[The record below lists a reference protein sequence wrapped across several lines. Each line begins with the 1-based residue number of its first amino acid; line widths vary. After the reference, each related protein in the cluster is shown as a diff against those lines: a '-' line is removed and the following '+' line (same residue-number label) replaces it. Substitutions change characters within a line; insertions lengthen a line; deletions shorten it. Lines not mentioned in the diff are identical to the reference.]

1 MNIPGGNPWGPRQ
14 NGNPFLVGTRPV
26 IADLAMA
33 ALKDRAQKRRRRICP
48 KFNPNR
54 SLFLLSKRNPIR
66 RYCFMI
72 VDANYNH
79 TKIIRNNLLS
89 VNLWP
94 FDFFILA
101 TILANCIVLAI
112 NHPYPMGDTN
122 ETNIAL
128 EKTEMVFLIIFTTEA
143 ALKII
148 AYGFVLHPDAYLRNF
163 WNVLDFSIVVIG
175 LGSKCLENTKLD
187 VKSLRAFRVLR
198 PLRLVSGLP
207 SLQVVLNSI
216 LTAMVPLFHIFL
228 LVLFVII
235 VYAII
240 GLELF
245 QSKLHATCYLIQEN
259 TTYTMMDN
267 PRPCSN
273 STHPMAF
280 NCTTVGPN
288 YVCRDLPP
296 ELGERYAGPEDG
308 LINFDNFLYAM
319 LTVFTCV
326 TMEGWTT
333 VGYYVSLIY
342 LTQELKKRYLKEPN
356 CRGRENIRQEARK
369 QSSFVNEI
377 TAAVGAGWP
386 WVYFVSLILLGS
398 FFVMNLVLGVLSG
411 EFTKEKAKVD
421 RKELFRKERQQKREQ
436 QDYEN
441 YKEWIEIAEDL
452 SESEAEP
459 KSNKDMEVGLMDGE
473 TVEDQAALNE
483 PTARSKCSEIM
494 RRLKKFRKRLRRVI
508 AAFVKSRQFFALILT
523 FVLLNTIV
531 LVTEYHNQ
539 PLWLNQ
545 FQNFANGLFVG
556 LFTLEMILKM
566 SAYGIQ
572 DYFATLFNR
581 YDFLVV
587 VVSILEIILT
597 VSNVMNPM
605 GLSVLRCARLLRIFK
620 LTHCWAGLRGLVNR
634 LLKSIRSVAGLL
646 LLLFLF
652 ILICSLLGMQWF
664 GGTFNFPNVI
674 KPRSHF
680 DGITQ
685 SMITVF
691 QMLTGEDWNTV
702 MYNGMRAYKS
712 EGPWFAFVVI
722 YFVIVFVVG
731 NYILLN
737 VFLAIAVDNLSAE
750 DDEDE
755 ENELDDDDERHGSA
769 AAKKAA
775 EAAANAKGPLDTY
788 MQLNYEEI
796 LPDEEEQ
803 DEAALAAKTE
813 QATTHTSN
821 MQRIPPYSAFFIF
834 DPSNKFRIFCHNI
847 VSSSIFTNF
856 ILGCILISSVLL
868 CAEDPLNTYSLT
880 NRILN
885 YFDYFF
891 TSVFTIEIS
900 LKMIADGF
908 VMHEGAFL
916 RSMFNLLDLVV
927 VGIALISFMMENGA
941 ISAVKI
947 LRVLRVLRPL
957 RAINRAKGLKNVV
970 QCVVTALK
978 SIGNIL
984 LVTILIEFVF
994 AVIGVQLFKGKYVSC
1009 NDPSK
1014 LTEQTCKGSFIEY
1027 EHGRPANIV
1036 EREWTHSD
1044 LNFDNVA
1051 NAMLTLFVV
1060 LTFEGWPSIL
1070 YKGIDSNEEDRGPL
1084 HDHRKYIAL
1093 YFILYLIVASFFM
1106 VNIFVG
1112 FVIVT
1117 FQREGEREY
1126 KNCEL
1131 NKNQRKCIEYALK
1144 ARPRRRYI
1152 PKGHLQYKIW
1162 SIVVSKKME
1171 VTIFFFIFANT
1182 VTLACKHD
1190 MMDQT
1195 FSNVLDAFNYFFTA
1209 VFTVEFIL
1217 KLSAFNFRHYFG
1229 DLWNVIDFLIVLG
1242 SYIDIIVS
1250 KAGSENA
1257 LKININF
1264 FRLVRVMRL
1273 VKLLSKEESIRK
1285 LLWTFAKSLQA
1296 LPYVALLIAMLF
1308 FIFAVI
1314 GMQLFGKISLTQ
1326 PGQDPV
1332 EDGVIHRSN
1341 NFRTFFYSL
1350 LVLFRSATGESWHE
1364 IMLACTPGQKCT
1376 ADSEDEKE
1384 GMNCGSV
1391 LAYPYFIIFYLFCSF
1406 VIINLF
1412 VAVIMD
1418 NFDYLTRDWSILG
1431 PHHLDEFVTRWAEY
1445 DPEAKGRV
1453 RHLDVVTMLGKI
1465 SPPLGFGSMCPHTRA
1480 CHKLVQM
1487 NMPLQSDGTVFFNA
1501 TLFALVRR
1509 NLRIKVPE
1517 DDEKEKSLDQLNE
1530 ELRTVIKKIWK
1541 RTSPKLLDQILP
1553 PKDLDVVTVGKF
1565 YATFLIQNWFRE
1577 WQKRKMIQRDTRYIP
1592 QILAGDRSMP
1602 HQPTIVGFP
1611 RRCSSDL
1618 TGDDIQR
1625 RKGEKRDVIPGGGI
1639 LGRTLTDWTRKRG
1652 KKHISSGHRDIIES
1666 AAEARKRAAQA
1677 AGAGSAGGPGG
1688 ANGSTQ
1694 PGGQMPAI
1702 QVTAAHPAVIAVAN
1716 LGDDKKIK
1724 TAIQGPA
1731 EEKTGGGIMGLI
1743 RRGSSYLKRR
1753 EAEEEQRK
1761 QEEERKEDLELART
1775 MFAAARRE
1783 SYYGHRVD

>member
-1 MNIPGGNPWGPRQ
+1 MNIPGGNPWGPKP
-14 NGNPFLVGTRPV
+14 NGNPFLSGTRPV
-26 IADLAMA
+26 IADLAIA
-33 ALKDRAQKRRRRICP
+33 ALKEREQKRRRRICP
-48 KFNPNR
+48 QFNPNR

-66 RYCFMI
+66 RYCLMI
-72 VDANYNH
+72 VDA
-79 TKIIRNNLLS
+79 K
-89 VNLWP
+89 P
-94 FDFFILA
+94 FEFFILA
-101 TILANCIVLAI
+101 TILANCIALAI
-112 NHPYPMGDTN
+112 NHPYPMGDYNATN
-122 ETNIAL
+122 VAL
-128 EKTEMVFLIIFTTEA
+128 EKTELAFLIIFTIEA
-143 ALKII
+143 VLKII

-216 LTAMVPLFHIFL
+216 VTAMVPLFHIFL
-228 LVLFVII
+228 LVIFLIT

-245 QSKLHATCYLIQEN
+245 QSKLHATCYLVQDN
-259 TTYTMMDN
+259 TTYIMMDN

-273 STHPMAF
+273 SSYSMAF
-280 NCTTVGPN
+280 NCTEIGPN

-296 ELGERYAGPEDG
+296 ELGERYPGPEDG
-308 LINFDNFLYAM
+308 LVNFDNFLYAM

-333 VGYYVSLIY
+333 VGYYI
-342 LTQELKKRYLKEPN
+342 
-356 CRGRENIRQEARK
+356 C
-369 QSSFVNEI
+369 
-377 TAAVGAGWP
+377 AAVGHWWP
-386 WVYFVSLILLGS
+386 WIYFVSLILLGS

-411 EFTKEKAKVD
+411 EFTKEKDKTD

-452 SESEAEP
+452 SDTDAEA
-459 KSNKDMEVGLMDGE
+459 KSNKELEAGLMDGE
-473 TVEDQAALNE
+473 IVDEQEATNE
-483 PTARSKCSEIM
+483 PTARNQCCEGM

-531 LVTEYHNQ
+531 LVTEHHNQ
-539 PLWLNQ
+539 PVWLNQ
-545 FQNFANGLFVG
+545 FQNFANVLFVS
-556 LFTLEMILKM
+556 LFTLEMIIKM
-566 SAYGIQ
+566 CAYGLQ

-581 YDFLVV
+581 FDFLVV
-587 VVSILEIILT
+587 IASILEIILT
-597 VSNVMNPM
+597 HLGLIDPM

-620 LTHCWAGLRGLVNR
+620 ITHYWAGLRGLVNR
-634 LLKSIRSVAGLL
+634 LLKSIKSVAGLL

-664 GGTFNFPNVI
+664 GGTFNFPNTD

-680 DGITQ
+680 DGIVQ

-691 QMLTGEDWNTV
+691 QMLTGEDWNAV

-712 EGPWFAFVVI
+712 DGPWFAIVVI
-722 YFVIVFVVG
+722 YFVVVFVVG

-755 ENELDDDDERHGSA
+755 ESGGDDENDTLDRHGTSGSS
-769 AAKKAA
+769 KKAVDA
-775 EAAANAKGPLDTY
+775 SANTKGPLDAY
-788 MQLNYEEI
+788 MEMNYEEMFAE
-796 LPDEEEQ
+796 EEEQ
-803 DEAALAAKTE
+803 DDGHMASKSELNETNTANPQT
-813 QATTHTSN
+813 
-821 MQRIPPYSAFFIF
+821 IPPYSAFFIF
-834 DPSNKFRIFCHNI
+834 DPTNKFRIFCHNI
-847 VSSSIFTNF
+847 VSSPIFNNLV
-856 ILGCILISSVLL
+856 LGCILISSALL

-891 TSVFTIEIS
+891 TSVFTIEIT
-900 LKMIADGF
+900 LKMIAYGF
-908 VMHEGAFL
+908 ILHEGAFL
-916 RSMFNLLDLVV
+916 RGMFNLLDLIVV
-927 VGIALISFMMENGA
+927 FVALISFVLENEA

-978 SIGNIL
+978 SIGNIM

-1014 LTEQTCKGSFIEY
+1014 LTEQDCKGFFIEY
-1027 EHGRPANIV
+1027 EHGRPANVV
-1036 EREWTHSD
+1036 ERVWTHSE

-1060 LTFEGWPSIL
+1060 LTFEGWPPIL
-1070 YKGIDSNEEDRGPL
+1070 YAGIDSNEEDMGPL

-1093 YFILYLIVASFFM
+1093 YFISYLIVASFFM

-1162 SIVVSKKME
+1162 SMVVSRKLE
-1171 VTIFFFIFANT
+1171 ILIFTFIFLNT

-1190 MMDQT
+1190 KMDPT
-1195 FSNVLDAFNYFFTA
+1195 FSSVLDNFNYFFTA

-1217 KLSAFNFRHYFG
+1217 KLSAFSFRHYFG
-1229 DLWNVIDFLIVLG
+1229 DPWNVIDFIIVLG

-1250 KAGSENA
+1250 KASSETT
-1257 LKININF
+1257 LKFNINF
-1264 FRLVRVMRL
+1264 FRLFRVMRL

-1285 LLWTFAKSLQA
+1285 LLWTFIKSFQA

-1308 FIFAVI
+1308 FIYAVI
-1314 GMQLFGKISLTQ
+1314 GMQLFGKISLYQ
-1326 PGQDPV
+1326 PGLEPG

-1341 NFRTFFYSL
+1341 NFRSFFFAL
-1350 LVLFRSATGESWHE
+1350 LVLFRSATGESWQE
-1364 IMLACTPGQKCT
+1364 IMLACTPGRKC
-1376 ADSEDEKE
+1376 AVDSEDGSE
-1384 GMNCGSV
+1384 GMNCGSN
-1391 LAYPYFIIFYLFCSF
+1391 LAYPYFITFYLFCSF

-1412 VAVIMD
+1412 LAVIMD

-1530 ELRTVIKKIWK
+1530 ELRGVIKKIWK

-1553 PKDLDVVTVGKF
+1553 PKELDVVTVGKF

-1577 WQKRKMIQRDTRYIP
+1577 WQKRKMIQKDTRYIP
-1592 QILAGDRSMP
+1592 QILAGDRAMP

-1625 RKGEKRDVIPGGGI
+1625 RKGEKLDVIPGGGI

-1652 KKHISSGHRDIIES
+1652 KKHVSSGHRDITEDP
-1666 AAEARKRAAQA
+1666 EVKKRQAQA
-1677 AGAGSAGGPGG
+1677 GGG
-1688 ANGSTQ
+1688 ANGATQQ
-1694 PGGQMPAI
+1694 PGDGQLPVI
-1702 QVTAAHPAVIAVAN
+1702 QVHAPHPSVIAVAS
-1716 LGDDKKIK
+1716 LDDSKKVK
-1724 TAIQGPA
+1724 RSIQPSGG
-1731 EEKTGGGIMGLI
+1731 EEKSGGGLMGLI
-1743 RRGSSYLKRR
+1743 RRGSSYLRR
-1753 EAEEEQRK
+1753 KDAEEQQQR
-1761 QEEERKEDLELART
+1761 QEEERKEDLEMART

-1783 SYYGHRVD
+1783 SYYAHRAD

>member
-1 MNIPGGNPWGPRQ
+1 
-14 NGNPFLVGTRPV
+14 
-26 IADLAMA
+26 
-33 ALKDRAQKRRRRICP
+33 
-48 KFNPNR
+48 
-54 SLFLLSKRNPIR
+54 
-66 RYCFMI
+66 
-72 VDANYNH
+72 
-79 TKIIRNNLLS
+79 
-89 VNLWP
+89 
-94 FDFFILA
+94 
-101 TILANCIVLAI
+101 
-112 NHPYPMGDTN
+112 MGDYNATN
-122 ETNIAL
+122 VAL
-128 EKTEMVFLIIFTTEA
+128 EKTELVFLIIFTTEA
-143 ALKII
+143 VLKII

-216 LTAMVPLFHIFL
+216 VTAMVPLFHIFL
-228 LVLFVII
+228 LVIFLII
-235 VYAII
+235 IYAII

-245 QSKLHATCYLIQEN
+245 QSKLHATCYLVQEN

-273 STHPMAF
+273 SSYSMAF
-280 NCTTVGPN
+280 NCSEIGPN

-296 ELGERYAGPEDG
+296 ELGERYVGPEDG
-308 LINFDNFLYAM
+308 LVNFDNFLYAM

-333 VGYYVSLIY
+333 FGAYI
-342 LTQELKKRYLKEPN
+342 
-356 CRGRENIRQEARK
+356 A
-369 QSSFVNEI
+369 
-377 TAAVGAGWP
+377 AAVGHWWP
-386 WVYFVSLILLGS
+386 WIYFVSLILLGS

-411 EFTKEKAKVD
+411 EFTKEKDKTD
-421 RKELFRKERQQKREQ
+421 RKELFRKERQQRREQ

-441 YKEWIEIAEDL
+441 YKEWIEIA
-452 SESEAEP
+452 
-459 KSNKDMEVGLMDGE
+459 GLMDGKS
-473 TVEDQAALNE
+473 VEDQEAANE
-483 PTARSKCSEIM
+483 PTAKSQCCEGM

-508 AAFVKSRQFFALILT
+508 TAFVKSRQFFALILT
-523 FVLLNTIV
+523 FVFLNTIV
-531 LVTEYHNQ
+531 LVTEHHNQ

-545 FQNFANGLFVG
+545 FQSKSICTYRLIRTSFPQNRGFQSYICILSHEDFANVLFVS
-556 LFTLEMILKM
+556 LFTLEMIIKM
-566 SAYGIQ
+566 CAYGIQ

-581 YDFLVV
+581 YDFFVV

-597 VSNVMNPM
+597 YIGVIDPM

-620 LTHCWAGLRGLVNR
+620 ITHYWAGLRGLVNR
-634 LLKSIRSVAGLL
+634 LLKSIKSVAGLL

-664 GGTFNFPNVI
+664 GGTFNFPNTD

-680 DGITQ
+680 DGIAQ

-691 QMLTGEDWNTV
+691 QMLTGEDWNAV
-702 MYNGMRAYKS
+702 MYNGMRAYKAD
-712 EGPWFAFVVI
+712 GPLFAFVVI

-737 VFLAIAVDNLSAE
+737 VFLAIAVDNLSDEDE
-750 DDEDE
+750 DDEE
-755 ENELDDDDERHGSA
+755 GGMDDDNDVDDHPGSSA

-775 EAAANAKGPLDTY
+775 EAAVNAKGPLDAY
-788 MQLNYEEI
+788 MEMNYEEVFA
-796 LPDEEEQ
+796 EEEEP
-803 DEAALAAKTE
+803 DDGNLASKLE
-813 QATTHTSN
+813 QMEIN
-821 MQRIPPYSAFFIF
+821 MANPQTIPPYSAFFIF
-834 DPSNKFRIFCHNI
+834 DPTNKFRIFCHNI
-847 VSSSIFTNF
+847 VSSPIFTN
-856 ILGCILISSVLL
+856 LVLACILISSALL

-880 NRILN
+880 NR
-885 YFDYFF
+885 
-891 TSVFTIEIS
+891 
-900 LKMIADGF
+900 MIAHGF
-908 VMHEGAFL
+908 IMHEGAFL
-916 RSMFNLLDLVV
+916 RSMFNLLDLIVV
-927 VGIALISFMMENGA
+927 FVALISFMLENEA

-978 SIGNIL
+978 SIGNIM
-984 LVTILIEFVF
+984 LVTVLIEFVF

-1014 LTEQTCKGSFIEY
+1014 LTEQDCKGFFIEY
-1027 EHGRPANIV
+1027 EHGRPADVV
-1036 EREWTHSD
+1036 ERVWTHSE

-1060 LTFEGWPSIL
+1060 LTFEGWPPIL
-1070 YKGIDSNEEDRGPL
+1070 YAGIDSNEEDMGPL
-1084 HDHRKYIAL
+1084 QDHRKYIAL
-1093 YFILYLIVASFFM
+1093 YFIIYLIVASFFM

-1162 SIVVSKKME
+1162 SMVVSRKME
-1171 VTIFFFIFANT
+1171 ITIFTFIFLNT

-1190 MMDQT
+1190 KMDPT
-1195 FSNVLDAFNYFFTA
+1195 FSSVLDNFNYFFTA

-1217 KLSAFNFRHYFG
+1217 KLSAFSFRHYFG
-1229 DLWNVIDFLIVLG
+1229 DPWNVIDFIIVLG

-1250 KAGSENA
+1250 KASSETT
-1257 LKININF
+1257 LKFNINF
-1264 FRLVRVMRL
+1264 FRLFRVMRL

-1285 LLWTFAKSLQA
+1285 LLWTFIKSLQA

-1308 FIFAVI
+1308 FIYAVI
-1314 GMQLFGKISLTQ
+1314 GMQLFGKISLHQ
-1326 PGQDPV
+1326 PGLALG

-1341 NFRTFFYSL
+1341 NFRNFFFAL
-1350 LVLFRSATGESWHE
+1350 LVLFRSATGESWQE
-1364 IMLACTPGQKCT
+1364 IMLACTPGRKC
-1376 ADSEDEKE
+1376 AVDSEDGSE
-1384 GMNCGSV
+1384 GMNCGSN
-1391 LAYPYFIIFYLFCSF
+1391 LAYPYFITFYLFCSF

-1530 ELRTVIKKIWK
+1530 ELRIVIKKIWK

-1553 PKDLDVVTVGKF
+1553 PKELDVVTVGKF

-1577 WQKRKMIQRDTRYIP
+1577 WQKRKMIQKDTRYIP

-1652 KKHISSGHRDIIES
+1652 KKHISSGHRDITEDVS
-1666 AAEARKRAAQA
+1666 ELRKRQLQA
-1677 AGAGSAGGPGG
+1677 GGIVGGAGASVGGGGP
-1688 ANGSTQ
+1688 NGLPQ

-1702 QVTAAHPAVIAVAN
+1702 QVTAAHPAVIAVAT
-1716 LGDDKKIK
+1716 LGDKKIK
-1724 TAIQGPA
+1724 TTIPAPSA
-1731 EEKTGGGIMGLI
+1731 EEKGGGGIMGLI
-1743 RRGSSYLKRR
+1743 RRGSSYLRR
-1753 EAEEEQRK
+1753 KEAEEQQQR
-1761 QEEERKEDLELART
+1761 QEEERKEDLEIARS

-1783 SYYGHRVD
+1783 SYYAHRAD

>member
-1 MNIPGGNPWGPRQ
+1 MNIPGGNPWGPKP
-14 NGNPFLVGTRPV
+14 NGNPFLSGTRPV
-26 IADLAMA
+26 IADLAIA
-33 ALKDRAQKRRRRICP
+33 ALKEREQKRRRRICP
-48 KFNPNR
+48 QFNPNR

-66 RYCFMI
+66 RYCLMI
-72 VDANYNH
+72 VDA
-79 TKIIRNNLLS
+79 K
-89 VNLWP
+89 P
-94 FDFFILA
+94 FEFFILA
-101 TILANCIVLAI
+101 TILANCIALAI
-112 NHPYPMGDTN
+112 NHPYPMGDYNATN
-122 ETNIAL
+122 VAL
-128 EKTEMVFLIIFTTEA
+128 EKTELAFLIIFTIEA
-143 ALKII
+143 VLKII

-216 LTAMVPLFHIFL
+216 VTAMVPLFHIFL
-228 LVLFVII
+228 LVIFLIT

-245 QSKLHATCYLIQEN
+245 QSKLHATCYLVQDN
-259 TTYTMMDN
+259 TTYGLRNVTEPCKNLTMTSNCSLTPPNYVYIMMDN

-273 STHPMAF
+273 SSYSMAF
-280 NCTTVGPN
+280 NCTEIGPN

-296 ELGERYAGPEDG
+296 ELGERYPGPEDG
-308 LINFDNFLYAM
+308 LVNFDNFLYAM

-333 VGYYVSLIY
+333 VGYYI
-342 LTQELKKRYLKEPN
+342 
-356 CRGRENIRQEARK
+356 C
-369 QSSFVNEI
+369 
-377 TAAVGAGWP
+377 AAVGHWWP
-386 WVYFVSLILLGS
+386 WIYFVSLILLGS

-411 EFTKEKAKVD
+411 EFTKEKDKTD

-452 SESEAEP
+452 SDTDAEA
-459 KSNKDMEVGLMDGE
+459 KSNKELEAGLMDGE
-473 TVEDQAALNE
+473 IVDEQEATNE
-483 PTARSKCSEIM
+483 PTARNQCCEGM

-531 LVTEYHNQ
+531 LVTEHHNQ
-539 PLWLNQ
+539 PVWLNQ
-545 FQNFANGLFVG
+545 FQNFANVLFVS
-556 LFTLEMILKM
+556 LFTLEMIIKM
-566 SAYGIQ
+566 CAYGLQ

-581 YDFLVV
+581 FDFLVV
-587 VVSILEIILT
+587 IASILEIILT
-597 VSNVMNPM
+597 HLGLIDPM

-620 LTHCWAGLRGLVNR
+620 ITHYWAGLRGLVNR
-634 LLKSIRSVAGLL
+634 LLKSIKSVAGLL

-664 GGTFNFPNVI
+664 GGTFNFPNTD

-680 DGITQ
+680 DGIVQ

-691 QMLTGEDWNTV
+691 QMLTGEDWNAV

-712 EGPWFAFVVI
+712 DGPWFAIVVI
-722 YFVIVFVVG
+722 YFVVVFVVG

-755 ENELDDDDERHGSA
+755 ESGGDDENDTLDRHGTSGSS
-769 AAKKAA
+769 KKAVDA
-775 EAAANAKGPLDTY
+775 SANTKGPLDAY
-788 MQLNYEEI
+788 MEMNYEEMFAE
-796 LPDEEEQ
+796 EEEQ
-803 DEAALAAKTE
+803 DDGHMASKSELNETNTANPQT
-813 QATTHTSN
+813 
-821 MQRIPPYSAFFIF
+821 IPPYSAFFIF
-834 DPSNKFRIFCHNI
+834 DPTNKFRIFCHNI
-847 VSSSIFTNF
+847 VSSPIFNNLV
-856 ILGCILISSVLL
+856 LGCILISSALL

-891 TSVFTIEIS
+891 TSVFTIEIT
-900 LKMIADGF
+900 LKMIAYGF
-908 VMHEGAFL
+908 ILHEGAFL
-916 RSMFNLLDLVV
+916 RGMFNLLDLIVV
-927 VGIALISFMMENGA
+927 FVALISFVLENEA

-978 SIGNIL
+978 SIGNIM

-1014 LTEQTCKGSFIEY
+1014 LTEQDCKGFFIEY
-1027 EHGRPANIV
+1027 EHGRPANVV
-1036 EREWTHSD
+1036 ERVWTHSE

-1060 LTFEGWPSIL
+1060 LTFEGWPPIL
-1070 YKGIDSNEEDRGPL
+1070 YAGIDSNEEDMGPL

-1093 YFILYLIVASFFM
+1093 YFISYLIVASFFM

-1162 SIVVSKKME
+1162 SMVVSRKLE
-1171 VTIFFFIFANT
+1171 ILIFTFIFLNT

-1190 MMDQT
+1190 KMDPT
-1195 FSNVLDAFNYFFTA
+1195 FSSVLDNFNYFFTA

-1217 KLSAFNFRHYFG
+1217 KLSAFSFRHYFG
-1229 DLWNVIDFLIVLG
+1229 DPWNVIDFIIVLG

-1250 KAGSENA
+1250 KASSETT
-1257 LKININF
+1257 LKFNINF
-1264 FRLVRVMRL
+1264 FRLFRVMRL

-1285 LLWTFAKSLQA
+1285 LLWTFIKSFQA

-1308 FIFAVI
+1308 FIYAVI
-1314 GMQLFGKISLTQ
+1314 GMQLFGKISLYQ
-1326 PGQDPV
+1326 PGLEPG

-1341 NFRTFFYSL
+1341 NFRSFFFAL
-1350 LVLFRSATGESWHE
+1350 LVLFRSATGESWQE
-1364 IMLACTPGQKCT
+1364 IMLACTPGRKC
-1376 ADSEDEKE
+1376 AVDSEDGSE
-1384 GMNCGSV
+1384 GMNCGSN
-1391 LAYPYFIIFYLFCSF
+1391 LAYPYFITFYLFCSF

-1412 VAVIMD
+1412 LAVIMD

-1530 ELRTVIKKIWK
+1530 ELRGVIKKIWK

-1553 PKDLDVVTVGKF
+1553 PKELDVVTVGKF

-1577 WQKRKMIQRDTRYIP
+1577 WQKRKMIQKDTRYIP
-1592 QILAGDRSMP
+1592 QILAGDRAMP

-1625 RKGEKRDVIPGGGI
+1625 RKGEKLDVIPGGGI

-1652 KKHISSGHRDIIES
+1652 KKHVSSGHRDITEDP
-1666 AAEARKRAAQA
+1666 EVKKRQAQA
-1677 AGAGSAGGPGG
+1677 GGG
-1688 ANGSTQ
+1688 ANGATQQ
-1694 PGGQMPAI
+1694 PGDGQLPVI
-1702 QVTAAHPAVIAVAN
+1702 QVHAPHPSVIAVAS
-1716 LGDDKKIK
+1716 LDDSKKVK
-1724 TAIQGPA
+1724 RSIQPSGG
-1731 EEKTGGGIMGLI
+1731 EEKSGGGLMGLI
-1743 RRGSSYLKRR
+1743 RRGSSYLRR
-1753 EAEEEQRK
+1753 KDAEEQQQR
-1761 QEEERKEDLELART
+1761 QEEERKEDLEMART

-1783 SYYGHRVD
+1783 SYYAHRAD

>member
-1 MNIPGGNPWGPRQ
+1 MNIPGGNPWGPRAA
-14 NGNPFLVGTRPV
+14 GNPFLAGTRPV
-26 IADLAMA
+26 IADLAIA
-33 ALKDRAQKRRRRICP
+33 ALKDRESKRRRRICP
-48 KFNPNR
+48 QFNPNR

-66 RYCFMI
+66 RYCLMI
-72 VDANYNH
+72 VDA
-79 TKIIRNNLLS
+79 K
-89 VNLWP
+89 P
-94 FDFFILA
+94 FEFFILA
-101 TILANCIVLAI
+101 TILANCIALAI
-112 NHPYPMGDTN
+112 NHPYPMGDYNATN
-122 ETNIAL
+122 VAL
-128 EKTEMVFLIIFTTEA
+128 EKTELVFLIIFTTEA
-143 ALKII
+143 VLKII

-216 LTAMVPLFHIFL
+216 VTAMVPLFHIFL
-228 LVLFVII
+228 LVIFLII
-235 VYAII
+235 IYAII

-245 QSKLHATCYLIQEN
+245 QSKLHATCYLVQEN
-259 TTYTMMDN
+259 TTYGLRSITEPCSNCSLTPPKYVCALDDTMMDN

-273 STHPMAF
+273 SSYSMAF
-280 NCTTVGPN
+280 NCSEIGPN

-296 ELGERYAGPEDG
+296 ELGERYVGPEDG
-308 LINFDNFLYAM
+308 LVNFDNFLYAM

-333 VGYYVSLIY
+333 FGAYI
-342 LTQELKKRYLKEPN
+342 
-356 CRGRENIRQEARK
+356 A
-369 QSSFVNEI
+369 
-377 TAAVGAGWP
+377 AAVGHWWP
-386 WVYFVSLILLGS
+386 WIYFVSLILLGS

-411 EFTKEKAKVD
+411 EFTKEKDKTD

-441 YKEWIEIAEDL
+441 YKEWIEIA
-452 SESEAEP
+452 
-459 KSNKDMEVGLMDGE
+459 GLMDGKI
-473 TVEDQAALNE
+473 VEDQEATNE
-483 PTARSKCSEIM
+483 PTARSQCCEGM

-508 AAFVKSRQFFALILT
+508 TAFVKSRQFFALILT
-523 FVLLNTIV
+523 FVFLNTIV
-531 LVTEYHNQ
+531 LVTEHHNQ

-545 FQNFANGLFVG
+545 FQSKSICTCRLIRTSFPQNRGFQSYICILSHVDFANVLFVS
-556 LFTLEMILKM
+556 LFTLEMIIKM
-566 SAYGIQ
+566 CAYGIQ

-581 YDFLVV
+581 YDFFVV

-597 VSNVMNPM
+597 YIGVIDPM

-620 LTHCWAGLRGLVNR
+620 ITHYWAGLRGLVNR
-634 LLKSIRSVAGLL
+634 LLKSIKSVAGLL

-664 GGTFNFPNVI
+664 GGTFNFPNTD

-680 DGITQ
+680 DGIAQ

-691 QMLTGEDWNTV
+691 QMLTGEDWNAV
-702 MYNGMRAYKS
+702 MYNGMRAYKAD
-712 EGPWFAFVVI
+712 GPLFAFVVI

-737 VFLAIAVDNLSAE
+737 VFLAIAVDNLSDEDE
-750 DDEDE
+750 DDEE
-755 ENELDDDDERHGSA
+755 GGMDDDNDVDDHPGSSA

-775 EAAANAKGPLDTY
+775 EAAANAKGPLDAY
-788 MQLNYEEI
+788 MEMNYEEVFA
-796 LPDEEEQ
+796 EEEEP
-803 DEAALAAKTE
+803 DDGNLASKLE
-813 QATTHTSN
+813 QMEIN
-821 MQRIPPYSAFFIF
+821 MANPQTIPPYSAFFIF
-834 DPSNKFRIFCHNI
+834 DPTNKFRIFCHNI
-847 VSSSIFTNF
+847 VSSPIFTN
-856 ILGCILISSVLL
+856 LVLACILISSALL

-891 TSVFTIEIS
+891 TSVFTIEIT
-900 LKMIADGF
+900 LKMIAHGF
-908 VMHEGAFL
+908 IMHEGAFL
-916 RSMFNLLDLVV
+916 RSMFNLLDLIVV
-927 VGIALISFMMENGA
+927 FVALISFMLENEA

-978 SIGNIL
+978 SIGNIM
-984 LVTILIEFVF
+984 LVTVLIEFVF

-1014 LTEQTCKGSFIEY
+1014 LTEQDCKGFFIEY
-1027 EHGRPANIV
+1027 EHGRPADVV
-1036 EREWTHSD
+1036 ERVWTHSE

-1060 LTFEGWPSIL
+1060 LTFEGWPPIL
-1070 YKGIDSNEEDRGPL
+1070 YAGIDSNEEDMGPL
-1084 HDHRKYIAL
+1084 QDHRKYIAL
-1093 YFILYLIVASFFM
+1093 YFIIYLIVASFFM

-1162 SIVVSKKME
+1162 SMVVSRKME
-1171 VTIFFFIFANT
+1171 ITIFTFIFLNT

-1190 MMDQT
+1190 KMDPT
-1195 FSNVLDAFNYFFTA
+1195 FSSVLDNFNYFFTA

-1217 KLSAFNFRHYFG
+1217 KLSAFSFRHYFG
-1229 DLWNVIDFLIVLG
+1229 DPWNVIDFIIVLG

-1250 KAGSENA
+1250 KASSETT
-1257 LKININF
+1257 LKFNINF
-1264 FRLVRVMRL
+1264 FRLFRVMRL

-1285 LLWTFAKSLQA
+1285 LLWTFIKSLQA

-1308 FIFAVI
+1308 FIYAVI
-1314 GMQLFGKISLTQ
+1314 GMQLFGKISLHQ
-1326 PGQDPV
+1326 PGLALG

-1341 NFRTFFYSL
+1341 NFRNFFFAL
-1350 LVLFRSATGESWHE
+1350 LVLFRSATGESWQE
-1364 IMLACTPGQKCT
+1364 IMLACTPGRKC
-1376 ADSEDEKE
+1376 AVDSEDGSE
-1384 GMNCGSV
+1384 GMNCGSN
-1391 LAYPYFIIFYLFCSF
+1391 LAYPYFITFYLFCSF

-1530 ELRTVIKKIWK
+1530 ELRIVIKKIWK

-1553 PKDLDVVTVGKF
+1553 PKELDVVTVGKF

-1577 WQKRKMIQRDTRYIP
+1577 WQKRKMIQKDTRYIP

-1652 KKHISSGHRDIIES
+1652 KKHISSGHRDITEDVS
-1666 AAEARKRAAQA
+1666 ELRKRQLQA
-1677 AGAGSAGGPGG
+1677 GGGAGGAGASVGGGGP
-1688 ANGSTQ
+1688 NGLPQ

-1702 QVTAAHPAVIAVAN
+1702 QVTAAHPAVIAVAT
-1716 LGDDKKIK
+1716 LGDKKIK
-1724 TAIQGPA
+1724 TTIPAPSA
-1731 EEKTGGGIMGLI
+1731 EEKGGGGIMGLI
-1743 RRGSSYLKRR
+1743 RRGSSYLRR
-1753 EAEEEQRK
+1753 KGAEEQQQRQK
-1761 QEEERKEDLELART
+1761 EERKEDLEIARS

-1783 SYYGHRVD
+1783 SYYAHRAD